1 MLSRGR
7 DIFPP
12 VDRATPEG
20 VLAVGGKPEPD
31 LLLAAYSRGI
41 FPWPHPG
48 YPLLWFCPDPRFVLV
63 PTEAHVGRSLRKT
76 MRRGLFEVRA
86 DTAFRKVMR
95 ACARKKRPGQRGTWI
110 NRDMIR
116 GYTALHEQGF
126 AHSIEAWQD
135 GRLVGGLYGIS
146 LGTVFYGE
154 SMFAEVPDASKV
166 AFATLIGNLIR
177 WNFQLLDCQSY
188 TDHLASF
195 GAEEWPRD
203 EFLAE
208 LENALQAPTRMGPWH
223 LELGPAEAAEEIAE
237 IAADQR
243 RQESDS
249 G

>member
-1 MLSRGR
+1 MLSRGHY
-7 DIFPP
+7 IFPP
-12 VDRATPEG
+12 VDRTTPEG
-20 VLAVGGKPEPD
+20 VIAIGGKPEPD

-41 FPWPHPG
+41 FPWPHQG
-48 YPLLWFCPDPRFVLV
+48 FPLLWFCPDPRFVLV
-63 PTEAHVGRSLRKT
+63 PTEAHVSRSLRKT

-86 DTAFRKVMR
+86 DTAFRDVMR

-116 GYTALHEQGF
+116 GYTALYKQGF

-146 LGTVFYGE
+146 LGAVFYGE

-177 WNFQLLDCQSY
+177 WDFQLLDCQSY

-203 EFLAE
+203 EFLAV
-208 LENALQAPTRMGPWH
+208 LETALQAPTRMGPWH
-223 LELGPAEAAEEIAE
+223 LELGPAEAEEE
-237 IAADQR
+237 LAAAQ
-243 RQESDS
+243 RQESDIE
-249 G
+249 

>member
-20 VLAVGGKPEPD
+20 VLAIGGKPEPD

-41 FPWPHPG
+41 FPWPHQG
-48 YPLLWFCPDPRFVLV
+48 LPLLWFCPDPRFVLV
-63 PTEAHVGRSLRKT
+63 PAEAHVGRSLRKT
-76 MRRGLFEVRA
+76 MRRGIFEVRA
-86 DTAFRKVMR
+86 DTAFREVMR
-95 ACARKKRPGQRGTWI
+95 ACARRKRPGQRGTWI

-116 GYTALHEQGF
+116 GYTALHKQGY

-146 LGTVFYGE
+146 LGAVFYGE

-166 AFATLIGNLIR
+166 AFATLLGNLIR
-177 WNFQLLDCQSY
+177 WDFQLLDCQSY
-188 TDHLASF
+188 TDHLAYF

-203 EFLAE
+203 EFLAA
-208 LENALQAPTRMGPWH
+208 LEEALQAPTRMGPWI
-223 LELGPAEAAEEIAE
+223 LELGPTEAEAELFPA
-237 IAADQR
+237 
-243 RQESDS
+243 SP
-249 G
+249 

>member
-20 VLAVGGKPEPD
+20 VLAIGGKPEPD

-41 FPWPHPG
+41 FPWPHQG
-48 YPLLWFCPDPRFVLV
+48 LPLLWFCPDPRFVLV
-63 PTEAHVGRSLRKT
+63 PAEAHVGRSLRKT
-76 MRRGLFEVRA
+76 MRRGIFEVRA
-86 DTAFRKVMR
+86 DTAFREVMR
-95 ACARKKRPGQRGTWI
+95 ACAHRKRPGQRGTWI

-116 GYTALHEQGF
+116 GYTALHKQGY

-146 LGTVFYGE
+146 LGAVFYGE

-166 AFATLIGNLIR
+166 AFATLLGNLIR
-177 WNFQLLDCQSY
+177 WDFQLLDCQSY
-188 TDHLASF
+188 TDHLAYF

-203 EFLAE
+203 EFLAA
-208 LENALQAPTRMGPWH
+208 LEEALQAPTRMGPWI
-223 LELGPAEAAEEIAE
+223 LELGPTEAEAELFPA
-237 IAADQR
+237 
-243 RQESDS
+243 SP
-249 G
+249 

>member
-1 MLSRGR
+1 MIPRAL

-12 VDRATPEG
+12 ADRATPEG
-20 VLAVGGKPEPD
+20 VLAIGGKPDPD

-41 FPWPHPG
+41 FPWPHRG

-63 PTEAHVGRSLRKT
+63 PTEAHVGRSLRKV

-86 DTAFRKVMR
+86 DTAFRDVMR

-116 GYTALHEQGF
+116 GFTTLHERGY

-146 LGTVFYGE
+146 LGAVFFGE

-166 AFATLIGNLIR
+166 AFATLLGNLIR
-177 WNFQLLDCQSY
+177 WEFPLVDCQSY

-195 GAEEWPRD
+195 GAEEWPRKD
-203 EFLAE
+203 FLTA
-208 LENALQAPTRMGPWH
+208 LEEAIQRPTRMGPWR
-223 LELGPAEAAEEIAE
+223 LELGPAEAAAE
-237 IAADQR
+237 IR
-243 RQESDS
+243 GE
-249 G
+249 

>member
-1 MLSRGR
+1 MAFRPR

-12 VDRATPEG
+12 PDRATPDG
-20 VLAVGGKPEPD
+20 ILAVGGRPEPD

-41 FPWPHPG
+41 FPWPHEG
-48 YPLLWFCPDPRFVLV
+48 FPLLWFCPDPRFVLI

-76 MRRGLFEVRA
+76 LRRGTFEVRA
-86 DTAFRKVMR
+86 DTAFREVMR

-110 NRDMIR
+110 TRDMIR
-116 GYTALHEQGF
+116 GYTALHEQGY

-146 LGTVFYGE
+146 LGAVFYGE

-166 AFATLIGNLIR
+166 AFATLLGNLIR
-177 WNFQLLDCQSY
+177 WEFQLVDCQSY

-203 EFLAE
+203 EFLAA
-208 LENALQAPTRMGPWH
+208 LETAIQAPTRMGPWR
-223 LELGPAEAAEEIAE
+223 LELGPAEAERE
-237 IAADQR
+237 IAAVSR
-243 RQESDS
+243 LSD
-249 G
+249 